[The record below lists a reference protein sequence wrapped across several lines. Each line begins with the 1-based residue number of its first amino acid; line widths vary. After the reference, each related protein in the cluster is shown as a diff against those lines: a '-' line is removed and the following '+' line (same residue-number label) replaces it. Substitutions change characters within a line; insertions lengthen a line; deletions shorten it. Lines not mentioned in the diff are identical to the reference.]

1 MAKFVKCNKCLREY
15 IWYKCPNW
23 CNEITEEIKPKE
35 IIKQIVTKPEVK
47 LQEKVTIVKPK
58 EVIKTS
64 EDLINWLPLYKSN
77 YLNKVLKKN
86 LNSIKNQ
93 TCCIE
98 YKWKYILHEDI
109 INQFKN
115 SLPK

>member
-35 IIKQIVTKPEVK
+35 IIKQIVTIAEVK
-47 LQEKVTIVKPK
+47 PKEIVTIVKPK

-64 EDLINWLPLYKSN
+64 EDFINWLPLYSIS
-77 YLNKVLKKN
+77 YLNNKLNKDY
-86 LNSIKNQ
+86 NSIKNQ
-93 TCCIE
+93 KICIE

-115 SLPK
+115 SLQE